1 MPPWAGAW
9 AASVVAG
16 ADVGAMAAAL
26 LADPTLVTERTLI
39 AGAAV
44 RLDHAGIARVLT
56 EVTGRPVRYQELA
69 PEQWRDELIAGAE
82 ATGDANPR
90 GAAHLA
96 AQSVTL
102 RVRPLPPLTDHV
114 GFGTGCVSAGRYRA
128 AHGAGSRRANPAW
141 CAAR

>member
-56 EVTGRPVRYQELA
+56 EVTGRPVRYQDWLPSSGATSSSRA
-69 PEQWRDELIAGAE
+69 PRPRE
-82 ATGDANPR
+82 TPTR
-90 GAAHLA
+90 GAPR
-96 AQSVTL
+96 TW
-102 RVRPLPPLTDHV
+102 LP
-114 GFGTGCVSAGRYRA
+114 
-128 AHGAGSRRANPAW
+128 SR
-141 CAAR
+141 